1 MSLNSIL
8 YGINWLSTVIDSDFR
23 RWENAKVIPDVTE
36 GMSMNRKMTTMPNFR
51 PIANVTT

>member
-23 RWENAKVIPDVTE
+23 RWENARVIPDVTE
-36 GMSMNRKMTTMPNFR
+36 GMSMNRNMTTMPNFR